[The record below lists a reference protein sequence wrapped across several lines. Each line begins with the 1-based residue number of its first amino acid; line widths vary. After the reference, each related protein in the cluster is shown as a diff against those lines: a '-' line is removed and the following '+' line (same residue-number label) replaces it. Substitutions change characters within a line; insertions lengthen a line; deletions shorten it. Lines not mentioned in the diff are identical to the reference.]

1 MPPVGTQCWPWGLSG
16 SLAGALVDELEEE
29 LLPPGTGFWVGGGSS
44 SVGSSS
50 FWSMDVTS
58 LLK

>member
-1 MPPVGTQCWPWGLSG
+1 
-16 SLAGALVDELEEE
+16 LAGALVDELEEE
-29 LLPPGTGFWVGGGSS
+29 LLPPGAGFWVGGGSS